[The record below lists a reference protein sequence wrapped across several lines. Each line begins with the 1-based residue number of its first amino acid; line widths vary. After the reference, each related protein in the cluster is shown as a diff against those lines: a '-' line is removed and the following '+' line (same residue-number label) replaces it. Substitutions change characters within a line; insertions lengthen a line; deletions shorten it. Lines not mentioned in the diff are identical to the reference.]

1 MTTLHQTPHSCSHNI
16 VQLSDRNTSNL
27 FVHYHSQRICS
38 VLLSYQTCSANDQSS
53 SCTLPRTVVAHSSR
67 AACFD
72 IFLPNVDFSVQQLH
86 SAAVFLDNSTVSES
100 YSVSALS
107 GEMALS
113 PAVVTSNFLSIFLSL
128 VTALFILALLSSP
141 WLRAPSL
148 LAASPTTSSPGRSF
162 SKCWS
167 LASFVRAYKPVR
179 VSHASLGVFAS
190 LMCCSMSS
198 STVTDNTYIA
208 LPALTFHFLRSSPSI
223 GGEAHSL
230 KVENILFQ
238 GNSDFQNVMVFQSST
253 YGKVLVLDGVIQLTE
268 RDECAYQ
275 EMITHL
281 PLCSISNPKKVLVI
295 GGGDGGVLREVSRH
309 SSVEKIDICEI
320 DKMVVDVSKQF
331 FPDVAVGYD
340 DPRVT
345 LHIGDGVA
353 FFKAV
358 SPGTYDAII
367 VDSSDPIGPAQE
379 LFEKPFFE
387 SVAKALRPGGV
398 VSIQAESI
406 WLHKHIIEDIVAN
419 CRQIFK
425 GSVNYAW
432 TTVPTYPSGV
442 IGFMLCS
449 TEGPP
454 VDFKHPVK
462 SIEANDTLKSV
473 RPLKFYNSEIHTA
486 AFCLPSFAKRAIENK
501 AK

>member
-1 MTTLHQTPHSCSHNI
+1 MAEESVVESP
-16 VQLSDRNTSNL
+16 VKR
-27 FVHYHSQRICS
+27 QRDDEE
-38 VLLSYQTCSANDQSS
+38 NG
-53 SCTLPRTVVAHSSR
+53 
-67 AACFD
+67 
-72 IFLPNVDFSVQQLH
+72 
-86 SAAVFLDNSTVSES
+86 
-100 YSVSALS
+100 VSAS
-107 GEMALS
+107 IVSMEMEGCKDPDA
-113 PAVVTSNFLSIFLSL
+113 NG
-128 VTALFILALLSSP
+128 LSSVIP
-141 WLRAPSL
+141 GWFSEI
-148 LAASPTTSSPGRSF
+148 SPMWP
-162 SKCWS
+162 
-167 LASFVRAYKPVR
+167 
-179 VSHASLGVFAS
+179 
-190 LMCCSMSS
+190 
-198 STVTDNTYIA
+198 
-208 LPALTFHFLRSSPSI
+208 
-223 GGEAHSL
+223 GEAHSL
-230 KVENILFQ
+230 KVEKILFQ
-238 GNSDFQNVMVFQSST
+238 GKSEYQNIMVFQSST

-320 DKMVVDVSKQF
+320 DNMVVDVSKQF
-331 FPDVAVGYD
+331 FPDVAVGFE

-345 LHIGDGVA
+345 LNIGDGVA
-353 FFKAV
+353 FLKAV
-358 SPGTYDAII
+358 PEGTYDAVI

-398 VSIQAESI
+398 VCTQAESI
-406 WLHKHIIEDIVAN
+406 WLHMDIIEDIVAN

-432 TTVPTYPSGV
+432 TTVPTYPSGM

-454 VDFKHPVK
+454 IDFKHP
-462 SIEANDTLKSV
+462 ANPIDEKECQKSV

-486 AFCLPSFAKRAIENK
+486 AFCLPSFAKRKIGSK
-501 AK
+501 ID